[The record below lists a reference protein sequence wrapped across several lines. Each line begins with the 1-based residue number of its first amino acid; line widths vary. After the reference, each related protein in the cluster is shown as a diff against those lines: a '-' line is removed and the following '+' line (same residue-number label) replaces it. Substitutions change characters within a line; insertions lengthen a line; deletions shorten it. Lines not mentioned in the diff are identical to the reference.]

1 MNEFWGLVGFHRWVR
16 SPSGKSFRKVPVKI
30 GMYVIIHRNT
40 GQFFVGQSNDV
51 SNEVDLIIQKLDSRK
66 FKIEIFNR
74 LMELDDQLEILE
86 VPCTKKDYKLNIKTM
101 EHHLPDHYD
110 YLWRR

>member
-16 SPSGKSFRKVPVKI
+16 SPSGKSFRKVIVKA

-40 GQFFVGQSNDV
+40 GQFFVGQSKNV
-51 SNEVDLIIQKLDSRK
+51 SKEVDLAIQQLDSRK
-66 FKIEIFNR
+66 HKIKIFNR

-86 VPCTKKDYKLNIKTM
+86 MSGNAKVCKVNIETIK
-101 EHHLPDHYD
+101 HHLPEHYK
-110 YLWRR
+110 YLWRC